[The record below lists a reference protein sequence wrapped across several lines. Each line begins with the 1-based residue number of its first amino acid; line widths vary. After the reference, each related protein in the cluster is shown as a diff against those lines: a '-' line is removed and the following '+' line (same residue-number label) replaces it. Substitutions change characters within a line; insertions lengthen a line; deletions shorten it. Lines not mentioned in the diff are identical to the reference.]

1 MAWPAAL
8 FDARTALA
16 KQPSYEVPAAAVAT
30 MKCQQHP
37 PYLLPVLLLRSAES
51 VVGSS
56 SQNCHTVVR
65 PMLDS
70 TSTAASAMLKL
81 NWIAASTDF

>member
-16 KQPSYEVPAAAVAT
+16 KQQSYEVPAAVIVM

-65 PMLDS
+65 LMLDF

-81 NWIAASTDF
+81 DWIKASTDF